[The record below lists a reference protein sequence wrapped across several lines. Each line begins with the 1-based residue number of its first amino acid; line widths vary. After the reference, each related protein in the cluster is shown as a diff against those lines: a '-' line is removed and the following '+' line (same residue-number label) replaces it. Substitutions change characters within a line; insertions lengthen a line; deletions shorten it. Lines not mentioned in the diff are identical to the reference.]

1 MLVINREVPSIF
13 CYQEEPAGP
22 PAREEEMVEE
32 EEQPLPLADEDN
44 AVDEDDDQRD
54 SAPPHSFSS
63 PMIHPQSPL
72 GRMKLVPSTPTFSI
86 K

>member
-1 MLVINREVPSIF
+1 MTE
-13 CYQEEPAGP
+13 
-22 PAREEEMVEE
+22 EE
-32 EEQPLPLADEDN
+32 EEQPLLLADEEDD
-44 AVDEDDDQRD
+44 AVEEDDDQRD